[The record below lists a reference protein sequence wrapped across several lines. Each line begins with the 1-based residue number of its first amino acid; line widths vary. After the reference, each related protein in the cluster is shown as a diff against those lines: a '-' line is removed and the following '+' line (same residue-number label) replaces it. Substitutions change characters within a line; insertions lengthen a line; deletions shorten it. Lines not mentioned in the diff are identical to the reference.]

1 MVCIWEGSLDK
12 IWDAIQFC
20 QIVRNV
26 SIWAEKLLRKQIS
39 DFINQWRAE
48 VLTPE
53 SQESLDPVQTFTTR
67 EETVTITAQK
77 TTLLEEEIGT
87 KSERFLYASTQ
98 ETGSYQVNSN
108 RITSQQIPETEGWF
122 SDAQCPNFYFLTTLF
137 VQVQAAKTMN
147 SRQFQVSRLKIHTHL
162 PHHSNAHVKSLLA
175 YSTMRKK
182 PP

>member
-26 SIWAEKLLRKQIS
+26 SIWAEKYLRKQIS

-48 VLTPE
+48 VLDPE

-98 ETGSYQVNSN
+98 ETGSYQVLS
-108 RITSQQIPETEGWF
+108 
-122 SDAQCPNFYFLTTLF
+122 L
-137 VQVQAAKTMN
+137 
-147 SRQFQVSRLKIHTHL
+147 IHI
-162 PHHSNAHVKSLLA
+162 
-175 YSTMRKK
+175 
-182 PP
+182 